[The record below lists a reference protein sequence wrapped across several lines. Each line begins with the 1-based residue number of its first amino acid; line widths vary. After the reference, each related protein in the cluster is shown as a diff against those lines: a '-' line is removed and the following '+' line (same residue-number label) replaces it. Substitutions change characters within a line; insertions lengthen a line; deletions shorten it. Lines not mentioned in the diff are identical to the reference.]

1 MWYNGGMSSCDKSLE
16 VINVKKPA
24 NNQTIDGTPPPNR
37 SNISACDSLNET
49 GTFTVRVELP
59 LEDYAALAKRA
70 AQEGVTPEQ
79 LMAQA
84 VGKMLE

>member
-16 VINVKKPA
+16 FINVKKHA
-24 NNQTIDGTPPPNR
+24 NNQATDGTKHPNR

-49 GTFTVRVELP
+49 EAFTVRVELP